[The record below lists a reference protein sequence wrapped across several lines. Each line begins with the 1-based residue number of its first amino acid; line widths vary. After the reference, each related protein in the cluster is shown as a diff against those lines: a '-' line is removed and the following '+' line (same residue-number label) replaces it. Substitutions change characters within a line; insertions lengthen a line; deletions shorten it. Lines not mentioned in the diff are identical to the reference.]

1 MSTTDRNR
9 YVMDRAGASGGRSD
23 QDTGRDAVTTDWAAI
38 LGQVLRPPLR
48 DRRFWYIQA
57 LILALVGGHLALDI
71 SAVRLPLGAPD
82 YPTIGLFLLPVVY
95 AALRFGIGGACAS
108 AAWGTVLMLPDL
120 IVVDSRA
127 DMWADGTLIVL
138 ICVVAVAVGQRVERE
153 TMARQRAQAAISA
166 HSAAEARFRAL
177 FEASSAPTL
186 VADSSGALREAN
198 PAAKELFGA
207 RVGRRQLTD
216 LVGAGVSRRLLTQ
229 TPPRLFTVVLLDGTR
244 RTLRPLSTLVTDSGG
259 GPLLQ
264 IIFQDVT
271 EAARRQQLA
280 EWYAVQALH
289 VQEQERRRIGQDIH
303 DEPLQTLIYLL
314 RRLELISDGGEL
326 AAGSRAELDSVRQG
340 LVEVV
345 VQLRQLADGLRP
357 PVLDDLGLV
366 ASLRQLVERFAERAE
381 TPAVLHVTGSEQDLS
396 WDLKTDLYRVLQEAL
411 HNVERHARA
420 TGVRVD
426 LTFTKRTV
434 RARIRDDGAGFEMG
448 GIPAGIGLRGMQERV
463 ALANGRLDIASSP
476 GHGTTIRVTL
486 PVAAARRPRLQR
498 SAPGAVPAG
507 ARPARVAAPPAEAS
521 DPVGYSRP
529 YPETPPA
536 TAVAANGLMVPD

>member
-1 MSTTDRNR
+1 
-9 YVMDRAGASGGRSD
+9 MDRAGASGGRSD

-486 PVAAARRPRLQR
+486 PVAAARRARLQR

-521 DPVGYSRP
+521 DPVGYLRP